1 MKFKQLT
8 AFIISFLCMLAI
20 ICLTGAAVGKMI
32 SLGWFF
38 VLTVLL
44 GAVLQFSI
52 SYLDKQIKD
61 GEWL

>member
-1 MKFKQLT
+1 MKLKQVS
-8 AFIISFLCMLAI
+8 AFIITFLCMLAI

-38 VLTVLL
+38 VLVVVL
-44 GAVLQFSI
+44 GIVMQRSI
-52 SYLDKQIKD
+52 NYLDRQIKD